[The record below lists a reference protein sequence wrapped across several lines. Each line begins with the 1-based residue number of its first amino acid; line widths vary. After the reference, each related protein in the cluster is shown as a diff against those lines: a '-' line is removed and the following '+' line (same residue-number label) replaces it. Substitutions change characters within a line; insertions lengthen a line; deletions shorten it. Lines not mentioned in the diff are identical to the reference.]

1 MTARPDRRLAPVEV
15 RTLPAAPRLV
25 PPRPTTMTAAVA
37 LMAVGAVVS
46 AAEGVATHQLTDH
59 VDTRRRLADR
69 GLTGDLD
76 RLADVSL
83 VLALALGLVAA
94 AIWIVHAVACARG
107 HRWARTSGTVLGV
120 LFVLASLV
128 ALAGAGSGSG
138 ATVAHQLLRI
148 GVAGGTVVLLWLPS
162 STAFFRDTSART

>member
-1 MTARPDRRLAPVEV
+1 MTASPDRRLAPVEV

-25 PPRPTTMTAAVA
+25 PPRPITMTAAVA

-59 VDTRRRLADR
+59 VDARRRLADR

-83 VLALALGLVAA
+83 VLALVLGLVAA
-94 AIWIVHAVACARG
+94 VVWIVHAVACARG

-120 LFVLASLV
+120 LFVLASIV
-128 ALAGAGSGSG
+128 ALVGAGSG

-148 GVAGGTVVLLWLPS
+148 GVAGGTVALLWLPP
-162 STAFFRDTSART
+162 STAFFRGTSART

>member
-1 MTARPDRRLAPVEV
+1 VTSRPDRRLAPVEV

-37 LMAVGAVVS
+37 LMVVGAVLS
-46 AAEGVATHQLTDH
+46 ASEGVATHQLTDH
-59 VDTRRRLADR
+59 VDARRRLADR

-76 RLADVSL
+76 RLADLSL

-94 AIWIVHAVACARG
+94 GAWLVHALACARG

-120 LFVLASLV
+120 LLVVASTV
-128 ALAGAGSGSG
+128 ALVGAGSG
-138 ATVAHQLLRI
+138 ATVAHQVLRI
-148 GVAGGTVVLLWLPS
+148 VVAGGAVVLLWLPP
-162 STAFFRDTSART
+162 STAFFLGTSART

>member
-1 MTARPDRRLAPVEV
+1 MV
-15 RTLPAAPRLV
+15 PAAPRGV
-25 PPRPTTMTAAVA
+25 PARPATMTAAVA
-37 LMAVGAVVS
+37 LMVAGAVLS

-59 VDTRRRLADR
+59 VDARRRLADR

-83 VLALALGLVAA
+83 VLALVFGLVAA
-94 AIWIVHAVACARG
+94 VVWLVHAVACARG

-120 LFVLASLV
+120 AFVLASIV
-128 ALAGAGSGSG
+128 ALVGTGSG

-148 GVAGGTVVLLWLPS
+148 AVAGGAVVLLWLPPS
-162 STAFFRDTSART
+162 RAFFGGVSAPV